1 MHLTTASPDRFW
13 EMIWEREV
21 EVVAMLCDED
31 SSAEQSPS
39 NCFLYWPERPSEPQV
54 R

>member
-1 MHLTTASPDRFW
+1 
-13 EMIWEREV
+13 MIWEREV

-54 R
+54 RGGR